1 MAGKDK
7 TGREMAAVGRER
19 VQGEKRAVEFD
30 PQVHPGLVYRGL
42 RLGDVEEVAAV
53 MGIPVEMLLT
63 WLEIHPELRDA
74 RARARAQDGEILKS
88 LEDHAL
94 GRKGE
99 DGRYEKG
106 NATLLMFLA
115 KTRLGMREP
124 VRGEDRDLR
133 TPEELR
139 RQATVFMRFLAENRE
154 ALLLTA
160 EDVDYEDMDRGRGG
174 GRRGRDL

>member
-42 RLGDVEEVAAV
+42 RLGNVEEVAAV

-74 RARARAQDGEILKS
+74 RARAQDGEILKS
-88 LEDHAL
+88 LEDHAI
-94 GRKGE
+94 GDYDKER
-99 DGRYEKG
+99 GRYVNG
-106 NATLLMFLA
+106 NASLLMFLA

-139 RQATVFMRFLAENRE
+139 RQATVFMRFLAENQE

-160 EDVDYEDMDRGRGG
+160 EDVDYVDMDRGRGEG
-174 GRRGRDL
+174 DEA